1 MNTDTFID
9 DVLTNLRVVGMIKKN
24 QKLCIRKGR
33 LSVDIDDTIQ
43 PVRRWLYS
51 DSRESIIAM
60 IKNTIQSAIR
70 LSKDIQKDS
79 VDVDMKEWTMHRID
93 EELRSC
99 ELGLENMRTTYHEDS
114 TYIAMLD
121 TLIERLKGNFV
132 SV

>member
-33 LSVDIDDTIQ
+33 LSVDIDDTVQ

-51 DSRESIIAM
+51 DSRETIIAM
-60 IKNTIQSAIR
+60 IKNTIQNAIR
-70 LSKDIQKDS
+70 LSKDIQKDA
-79 VDVDMKEWTMHRID
+79 VEIDMKEWTMHRID

-99 ELGLENMRTTYHEDS
+99 ELGLENMRTTYHDDS

>member
-132 SV
+132 VV

>member
-132 SV
+132 AV

>member
-33 LSVDIDDTIQ
+33 LSIDTDDTVQ

-60 IKNTIQSAIR
+60 IKITIQNAIR
-70 LSKDIQKDS
+70 LSKDIQKDAFEI
-79 VDVDMKEWTMHRID
+79 DMKEWTIHRID

-99 ELGLENMRTTYHEDS
+99 ELGLENMRTTYQDDS

-121 TLIERLKGNFV
+121 TLIERLKGIFV
-132 SV
+132 PL

>member
-33 LSVDIDDTIQ
+33 LSVDVDDTIQ

-51 DSRESIIAM
+51 DSREKIIAM
-60 IKNTIQSAIR
+60 IKNTIQNAIR
-70 LSKDIQKDS
+70 LSKDIQKDA
-79 VDVDMKEWTMHRID
+79 VEIDMKEWTMHRID

-99 ELGLENMRTTYHEDS
+99 ELGLENMRTTYHDDS

-132 SV
+132 AV